1 LAANVER
8 RLIWNLVAYTDEF
21 ERVRLIGL
29 LVRGRIG
36 SRWWTIRVRNV
47 FVSQSTGGSH
57 DGHVI
62 KFADAAADAYART
75 GDPAAL
81 AAAAQAAE
89 LVPARYGDDLRAR

>member
-1 LAANVER
+1 
-8 RLIWNLVAYTDEF
+8 
-21 ERVRLIGL
+21 
-29 LVRGRIG
+29 
-36 SRWWTIRVRNV
+36 V

-57 DGHVI
+57 DEHVI